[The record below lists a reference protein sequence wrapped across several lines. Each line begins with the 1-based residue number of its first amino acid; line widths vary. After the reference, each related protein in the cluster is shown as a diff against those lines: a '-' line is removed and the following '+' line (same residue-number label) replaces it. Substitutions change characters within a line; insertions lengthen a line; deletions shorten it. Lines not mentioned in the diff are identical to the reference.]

1 VKKLDP
7 SRFAGEIVKWYYHF
21 DSSSKKYTKN
31 YIIQQFYPI
40 HIYSKEMKHVHLKTW
55 TAAETFLIA
64 KKEKHPKGRYNL
76 YEEWINMV

>member
-1 VKKLDP
+1 VKILDP

-40 HIYSKEMKHVHLKTW
+40 HIYSKEMKHVHLKT
-55 TAAETFLIA
+55 
-64 KKEKHPKGRYNL
+64 
-76 YEEWINMV
+76 